1 MVRLIWVAP
10 DRVDPEE
17 SFPALGERRP
27 SPEPVS
33 FADAPHMLSK
43 SLADAVLVD
52 GRNRT
57 AETGALI
64 RKLRNETEAPIL
76 VVLAETDLHDF
87 DWSSGPAEFIL
98 EGCSRAELNARLE
111 RLTHPEPEPAELM
124 RRGDVT
130 INRERFEVRVRGDV
144 LDLTFK
150 EFELLEYLAARP
162 GKVCSRRDL
171 LSEVWG
177 YDFFGGTRTVDV
189 HIRRLRGKLGPA
201 AHAIETVRNVGYR
214 FAGGAGA

>member
-1 MVRLIWVAP
+1 MVNRLIWVGP
-10 DRVDPEE
+10 QRVDPEE

-33 FADAPHMLSK
+33 FEDAPHLISK
-43 SLADAVLVD
+43 SIVDVVLLD
-52 GRNRT
+52 GRGRP
-57 AETGALI
+57 AESGSLL
-64 RKLRNETEAPIL
+64 RKLRNETDAPIL
-76 VVLAETDLHDF
+76 MVLSPDDLREF
-87 DWSSGPAEFIL
+87 DWSSGAADFVLDGCSSAEFD
-98 EGCSRAELNARLE
+98 ARLQ
-111 RLTHPEPEPAELM
+111 RLINPDPEPAELM
-124 RRGDVT
+124 RRGEVT
-130 INRERFEVRVRGDV
+130 INRERFEVRVRGEV

-189 HIRRLRGKLGPA
+189 HIRRLRGKLGHA
-201 AHAIETVRNVGYR
+201 AHSIETVRNVGYR
-214 FAGGAGA
+214 FAG

>member
-17 SFPALGERRP
+17 SFPALRERRP

-33 FADAPHMLSK
+33 FVDAPHMLSK
-43 SLADAVLVD
+43 SLADVVLVD
-52 GRNRT
+52 GRDRSPE
-57 AETGALI
+57 AGALI

-76 VVLAETDLHDF
+76 IVLTETDLQEF
-87 DWSSGPAEFIL
+87 DWSSGPAEFVL
-98 EGCSRAELNARLE
+98 DDCSAVEFNARVE
-111 RLTHPEPEPAELM
+111 RLTHPDPEPAELM

-130 INRERFEVRVRGDV
+130 INRERFEVRVRGEV

-189 HIRRLRGKLGPA
+189 HIRRLRAKLGPA

-214 FAGGAGA
+214 FAGG